1 MLKSHLTPVLKI
13 KVTGNKKTKPSTSNS
28 QLKKKLLQSQKIS
41 QHLQNS
47 KDGS

>member
-13 KVTGNKKTKPSTSNS
+13 KVTGNKKTTSNS

-41 QHLQNS
+41 QYLQNS